1 MTRRLSEC
9 WKSAAMITNP
19 DRFSSPKRNP
29 NLLQR
34 SEIVGLI
41 NTLHRISESLQSVEV
56 FRKLYAQTQE
66 ETQAKTAAAAEEA
79 KLEMSSRPT
88 PKSVKGI
95 AYHLW
100 KALVGHYG
108 RLRLS
113 CQRSLRQCLKQ
124 IQGEFRLVSRLLG
137 FVQESP
143 TGQPSRE
150 EL

>member
-9 WKSAAMITNP
+9 RESAATIINTN
-19 DRFSSPKRNP
+19 RFSSPKRNP

-34 SEIVGLI
+34 SEIVALI

-66 ETQAKTAAAAEEA
+66 ETQTQAKTAAEEA
-79 KLEMSSRPT
+79 KLEVSSRP
-88 PKSVKGI
+88 KSGKGF

-100 KALVGHYG
+100 KGLISLYS

-113 CQRSLRQCLKQ
+113 CQRSLQQCLKQ

>member
-9 WKSAAMITNP
+9 QEGVGIIIKT

-34 SEIVGLI
+34 SEIVALI

-66 ETQAKTAAAAEEA
+66 ETQAKAAAAAEEA
-79 KLEMSSRPT
+79 KPDNSL
-88 PKSVKGI
+88 KSKSEKGF
-95 AYHLW
+95 AYQLW
-100 KALVGHYG
+100 KGLVSHYG
-108 RLRLS
+108 RWRIS

-124 IQGEFRLVSRLLG
+124 IQGEFRYVSRLLG
-137 FVQESP
+137 FDDSP
-143 TGQPSRE
+143 TSQPSKK